1 MDALDRVYKRF
12 GKKEKIAWAK
22 NKAAE
27 DEKNAVTDRKTVSKL
42 ASAFERKVA
51 EDRRRAGL

>member
-12 GKKEKIAWAK
+12 GKREKIAWAK
-22 NKAAE
+22 NKAAQ
-27 DEKNAVTDRKTVSKL
+27 DEKDAVTDNKTVKKL